1 MATKSLK
8 AYSEENSLPIIYAYD
23 EEINAGRKLITGFA
37 SIDDVQKCIKSVG
50 GYPCF
55 FGMETPKGG
64 RPGDKHFL
72 GELKQD
78 ELENIDINQVGVFKL
93 SRFDRLEHRI
103 CLRGDTCARCQHCR
117 EYDPH
122 EKTNRCDVSK
132 RHGSILRGHYCENFK
147 HRNGSGLFYRDGVPV
162 RSKTS
167 DDYRTE
173 LQWEKVGRK
182 IKEGEK
188 GLLMHPSMNTLKKY
202 VYYLIEQT
210 EECLD

>member
-37 SIDDVQKCIKSVG
+37 SIDDIQKCIKSVG
-50 GYPCF
+50 GYPCL
-55 FGMETPKGG
+55 FGNETPKGG

-78 ELENIDINQVGVFKL
+78 ELENIDIKQIGVFKL
-93 SRFDRLEHRI
+93 SRRIEHI
-103 CLRGDTCARCQHCR
+103 YLREDTCARCYYCC
-117 EYDPH
+117 EYEPRG
-122 EKTNRCDVSK
+122 KTNRCARTKRSGNIERAHWCSK
-132 RHGSILRGHYCENFK
+132 FK
-147 HRNGSGLFYRDGVPV
+147 HRNSSGLYYKDGVPV

-173 LQWEKVGRK
+173 IQWEKVGRYVK
-182 IKEGEK
+182 DGEEGIA
-188 GLLMHPSMNTLKKY
+188 MYPTMNTSKTY
-202 VYYLIEQT
+202 VYYLMEQT
-210 EECLD
+210 FIPQKEK